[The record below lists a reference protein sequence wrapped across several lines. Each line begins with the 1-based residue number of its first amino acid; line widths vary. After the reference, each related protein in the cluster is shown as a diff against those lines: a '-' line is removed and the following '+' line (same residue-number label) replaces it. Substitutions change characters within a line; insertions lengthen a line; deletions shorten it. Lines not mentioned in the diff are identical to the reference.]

1 MAEIPRTVPVFEV
14 HWLRLF
20 PWLRLFR
27 VPGAAADPKSL
38 MLAALGL
45 VATAAGWE
53 ALDRAFPASAGLT
66 PLVFPARKPIGPD
79 SLPSVGWWL
88 SEPLRLV
95 SSPFFTLFDTP
106 AGFGRTA
113 HAALAALWVVV
124 VWGLIGGAIARV
136 AVVKLA
142 RGERVGLGE
151 AFDFAARKA
160 LPLIGTPLIPLM
172 GVGVVAAS
180 LAVFAQ
186 LYRLPAPLGPTAAGL
201 LAFLPLLGGLLL
213 TLILIGL
220 MAGWPLMQA
229 SVAAE
234 AEDGFDAISR
244 TYAYLHQ
251 RPWHYAG
258 YTALAFAVGCVGLVF
273 VDVFAR
279 MVVHLTAWGL
289 SLAGPGAT
297 VAAYYGGFDGDT
309 LPADLGAHRF
319 WLAVVSTLVRAWVYS
334 AFWTAA
340 TAAYLLLR
348 RDVDSTPFDKIAYTS
363 RPGPLDEVAPGAA
376 AGPVPEP
383 VGPESHAAGSV
394 LAAGDV
400 RADGPTEGFRPGAA

>member
-1 MAEIPRTVPVFEV
+1 MAEEPRTVPIFEV

-53 ALDRAFPASAGLT
+53 ALDRVFPASGELT
-66 PLVFPARKPIGPD
+66 PLVFPPRKPIGPD
-79 SLPSVGWWL
+79 SLHSVGWWV
-88 SEPLRLV
+88 SEPLRLI

-106 AGFGRTA
+106 GGIGPTT

-142 RGERVGLGE
+142 HGERVGLGE
-151 AFDFAARKA
+151 ALKFSARKA

-172 GVGVVAAS
+172 GVAVVAAS

-186 LYRLPAPLGPTAAGL
+186 LYRLPPPFGPTVAGL
-201 LAFLPLLGGLLL
+201 LSFLPLLGGLLL

-297 VAAYYGGFDGDT
+297 IAAYYGASD
-309 LPADLGAHRF
+309 ADSLSPGLAAHRF
-319 WLAVVSTLVRAWVYS
+319 WLAVVATLVRAWVYS

-340 TAAYLLLR
+340 AAIYLLLR
-348 RDVDSTPFDKIAYTS
+348 RDVDSTPFDKIAFES
-363 RPGPLDEVAPGAA
+363 RPGPLDEVATVS
-376 AGPVPEP
+376 VPEP
-383 VGPESHAAGSV
+383 IPVAASPHAVGPMVDAGEV
-394 LAAGDV
+394 RGD
-400 RADGPTEGFRPGAA
+400 